1 MSEYESARDKAL
13 KAITVPKDD
22 EFSQDYV
29 EGPAPQIL
37 ADVLIEH
44 CDEVEAAG
52 EFKIKFAWK
61 RTGGKSTGM
70 ATLGKCVKLSGLTL
84 YFGKVDF
91 VVWLAADHCRD
102 RAGINLAALMFHEL
116 LHIDQDENGLPTSRG
131 HEFEGFSA
139 EIERFGIWRES
150 IRPIATAFKES
161 PFPEEQANEGSD
173 RRPARGARVRKPG
186 DRASSAAPAS

>member
-1 MSEYESARDKAL
+1 MSEYEAARDKAL
-13 KAITVPKDD
+13 KAIVVPKDD
-22 EFSQDYV
+22 EFSRDFI
-29 EGPAPQIL
+29 EDPKLQIL

-52 EFKIKFAWK
+52 EFKIAYAWK
-61 RTGGKSTGM
+61 RGGGKSSGM
-70 ATLGKCVKLSGLTL
+70 ATLGKCIKLSGLTL

-91 VVWLAADHCRD
+91 VIWLAADHCRD

-116 LHIDQDENGLPTSRG
+116 LHVDRDENGNPSTRS
-131 HEFEGFSA
+131 HEFEGFAA

-161 PFPEEQANEGSD
+161 PFPEEQSNEGNTRRASRRAGTRQPSD
-173 RRPARGARVRKPG
+173 RVG
-186 DRASSAAPAS
+186 SAAPAG